1 MAEIKIEKK
10 KPVWPWI
17 IVGLIILGIILYFL
31 LAGNNDDMDDME
43 DMDDNRTEQVT
54 DTTYTDAQRR
64 DTDNSTMGWD
74 ETSRD
79 TLNGDSVSNYLAHV
93 EDRERMGVDHEYTN
107 NALIHLIDAVE
118 AKAAEVN
125 MDINKDLE
133 EMRDDAEAI
142 TQNPQATNHADK
154 IKETGEKIANVLE
167 RIQEENYPNLSADVE
182 DVRTALQDIE
192 SSTLTLEQ
200 KEEIN
205 SFFKEAADVLR
216 SMSNL

>member
-10 KPVWPWI
+10 KPIWPWI

-31 LAGNNDDMDDME
+31 LAGNNDDMDDMD
-43 DMDDNRTEQVT
+43 DMDDNRTEQVR

-64 DTDNSTMGWD
+64 GTGTWD

-79 TLNGDSVSNYLAHV
+79 TLNDDGVSAYLAHV
-93 EDRERMGVDHEYTN
+93 GDRERMGVDHEYTN

-125 MDINKDLE
+125 MDIDKDLQ
-133 EMRDDAEAI
+133 EMREDAEEI
-142 TQNPQATNHADK
+142 TRNPQATNHADK
-154 IKETGEKIANVLE
+154 IKETGEKIADVLE
-167 RIQEENYPNLSADVE
+167 RIQEENYPNLSGEVD
-182 DVRTALQDIE
+182 DVRTALQEID

-205 SFFKEAADVLR
+205 SFFNEAANVLR

>member
-10 KPVWPWI
+10 KPIWPWI
-17 IVGLIILGIILYFL
+17 LVGLIILGIILYFL
-31 LAGNNDDMDDME
+31 FAGNDDDMD
-43 DMDDNRTEQVT
+43 DMDDNRTEQVS

-64 DTDNSTMGWD
+64 DNDNSTMGWD

-79 TLNGDSVSNYLAHV
+79 TLNDDSVSNYLSHV
-93 EDRERMGVDHEYTN
+93 GDRERMGVDHEYTN

-125 MDINKDLE
+125 MDIDKDLE
-133 EMRDDAEAI
+133 EMRDEAEAI

-154 IKETGEKIANVLE
+154 IKETGNKIVDVLE
-167 RIQEENYPNLSADVE
+167 RMQEENFPNLSGDVE
-182 DVRTALQDIE
+182 DVRTALQDID

-205 SFFKEAADVLR
+205 SFFREAADVLR

>member
-10 KPVWPWI
+10 KPIWPWI

-31 LAGNNDDMDDME
+31 LAGNNDDMDDMD

-54 DTTYTDAQRR
+54 DTTYTDAERR
-64 DTDNSTMGWD
+64 GTGAWE

-79 TLNGDSVSNYLAHV
+79 TLNDDSVSAYLAHV
-93 EDRERMGVDHEYTN
+93 GDRERMGIDHEYTN

-133 EMRDDAEAI
+133 EMREDAEEI
-142 TQNPQATNHADK
+142 TRNPQATNHADK
-154 IKETGEKIANVLE
+154 IKETGGKIADVLE
-167 RIQEENYPNLSADVE
+167 RIQEENYPNLSGDVD
-182 DVRTALQDIE
+182 DVRMALQEID

-205 SFFKEAADVLR
+205 SFFNEAADVLR

>member
-10 KPVWPWI
+10 KPIWPWI

-31 LAGNNDDMDDME
+31 LAGNNDDMDDMD
-43 DMDDNRTEQVT
+43 DMDDNRTEQV
-54 DTTYTDAQRR
+54 DTTYTDAERR
-64 DTDNSTMGWD
+64 GTGAWD
-74 ETSRD
+74 ESSRD
-79 TLNGDSVSNYLAHV
+79 TLNGDKISAYITHV
-93 EDRERMGVDHEYTN
+93 GDRERMGIDHEYTN

-133 EMRDDAEAI
+133 EMREDTEEI

-154 IKETGEKIANVLE
+154 IKETGNKIADVLE
-167 RIQEENYPNLSADVE
+167 RIQEENYPNLSGDVE
-182 DVRTALQDIE
+182 DVRTALQEIDG
-192 SSTLTLEQ
+192 STLTLEQ

-205 SFFKEAADVLR
+205 SFFREAADALR

>member
-10 KPVWPWI
+10 KPIWPWI

-31 LAGNNDDMDDME
+31 LAGNNDDMDDMD
-43 DMDDNRTEQVT
+43 DMDDNRTEQVR

-64 DTDNSTMGWD
+64 GTDNSTMGWD

-79 TLNGDSVSNYLAHV
+79 TLGTNGVSAYLAHV
-93 EDRERMGVDHEYTN
+93 EDRERMGIDHEYTN

-125 MDINKDLE
+125 MDIDKDLE
-133 EMRDDAEAI
+133 EMREEAQEI

-154 IKETGEKIANVLE
+154 IKETGNKIADVLE
-167 RIQEENYPNLSADVE
+167 RIQEKNYPTLSGDVE
-182 DVRTALQDIE
+182 DVRTAVQEID

>member
-10 KPVWPWI
+10 KPIWPWI

-31 LAGNNDDMDDME
+31 LAGNNDDMDDMD
-43 DMDDNRTEQVT
+43 DMDDNRTEQV
-54 DTTYTDAQRR
+54 DTTYTDAERR
-64 DTDNSTMGWD
+64 GTGAWD
-74 ETSRD
+74 ESSRD
-79 TLNGDSVSNYLAHV
+79 TLNGDKVSAYITHV
-93 EDRERMGVDHEYTN
+93 GDRERMGIDHEYTN

-133 EMRDDAEAI
+133 EMREDTEEI

-154 IKETGEKIANVLE
+154 IKETGNKIADVLE
-167 RIQEENYPNLSADVE
+167 RIQEENYPNLSGDVE
-182 DVRTALQDIE
+182 DVRTALQEIDG
-192 SSTLTLEQ
+192 STLTLEQ

-205 SFFKEAADVLR
+205 SFFREAADVLR